1 MGGAGYRAKVGS
13 FSQPN
18 RAPLKA
24 TLLSTPKT
32 SGCRKTS
39 RERTQRACLF
49 CGAGLLD
56 EEIQSATLCV
66 VGNMVIP
73 KPFPAFV
80 EPLAEL
86 EEISGGQ
93 MLDGAFDFFDRAHD

>member
-1 MGGAGYRAKVGS
+1 MDDVGYRAKVGS

-24 TLLSTPKT
+24 TLRSTPKT

-39 RERTQRACLF
+39 RERTKRTCLL

-56 EEIQSATLCV
+56 EKVQSATLCV

-73 KPFPAFV
+73 KLFSAFV